1 MTVDNYALLNA
12 VMNGYSDK
20 VMLFIQ
26 DFVLEKKENYKRSG
40 ENFIGTI
47 GPEGYG
53 KYVSEIDENFG
64 CLLILTKNF

>member
-1 MTVDNYALLNA
+1 MVTV
-12 VMNGYSDK
+12 MK

-26 DFVLEKKENYKRSG
+26 DFVLENMENYKESG

-53 KYVSEIDENFG
+53 KYVIEIDENFG
-64 CLLILTKNF
+64 CL